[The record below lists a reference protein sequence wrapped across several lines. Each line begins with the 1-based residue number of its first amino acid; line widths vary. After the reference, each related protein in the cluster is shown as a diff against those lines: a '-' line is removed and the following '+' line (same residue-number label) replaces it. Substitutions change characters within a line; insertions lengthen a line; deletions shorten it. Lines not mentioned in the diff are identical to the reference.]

1 MKKAKIIL
9 TALTVVAVVGGAL
22 AFKAQ
27 RAGTLQCGPAV
38 SNCHN
43 LTYRTTVQPDGQN
56 LFCTAIAGDE
66 SKCIAQRVIISD

>member
-27 RAGTLQCGPAV
+27 KTGTLQCGPTV
-38 SNCHN
+38 NNCHN
-43 LTYRTTVQPDGQN
+43 LTYKTTVQPDGQN
-56 LFCTAIAGDE
+56 LFCTVIAGDE
-66 SKCIAQRVIISD
+66 SKCTSQRVIVSE